1 MICKQCGSEMPDDAL
16 FCTECGAHLDK
27 EPAPDVHTDDEPTSI
42 LPHLE
47 EVIAA
52 NEETL
57 SLTSGEAELLNDEPT
72 EILSSSE
79 TIELPEPE
87 PVSEPEPATEVF
99 TAPEPVAE
107 EKPQKPAEFPKQEA
121 PAASANNNGFNDNS
135 STMKIPVQP
144 QQYGSNSNSNQS
156 TGNSPVQSSIAPPPP
171 IAPVQPAPTPAPAPA
186 PAPMP
191 QQENKPKAR
200 KKVGGGRIFGA
211 SLVTIFT
218 MLFLLAFSLTLA
230 VKIGANGS
238 VISKRAEKLNAETTL
253 TAQFDGKEL
262 SKTLYDSM
270 GFRTATR
277 GAADEA
283 GFKRYMLNTDF
294 REYAGRTAKGYLDYI
309 IDGKGSDPSITA
321 EDFVNDFIRANK
333 NAAVNEFEYELKDDE
348 YELIEKNLEKD
359 NFSDTMSVREWS
371 RKIGFD
377 VDKCSYAFSFITI
390 GILGGLVILFLIWT
404 AVIVDKRAKHVT
416 GFFATSFNVV
426 GLLVF
431 LSGLA
436 ILIGSAIAFTFTH
449 KAVYYLTESLLLP
462 FTVMLLIIGAA
473 ELFLGFIFR
482 KSNKAIKK
490 KAKKAAAAA
499 AANNA

>member
-1 MICKQCGSEMPDDAL
+1 MLCKKCGSEMPDDAI
-16 FCTECGAHLDK
+16 FCTECGARIEN

-57 SLTSGEAELLNDEPT
+57 SLTHEEVELLNDEPA
-72 EILSSSE
+72 EILSSSD

-87 PVSEPEPATEVF
+87 PVTEVF
-99 TAPEPVAE
+99 TAPKPEPVKE
-107 EKPQKPAEFPKQEA
+107 EKPEKPAEFPKQEA
-121 PAASANNNGFNDNS
+121 PAVPVSNDGFNDNS
-135 STMKIPVQP
+135 NTMRIPVQP
-144 QQYGSNSNSNQS
+144 QQNGSDNINNN
-156 TGNSPVQSSIAPPPP
+156 TAAKPAGNAPQQGGIIPPPP
-171 IAPVQPAPTPAPAPA
+171 VQPVQQPAPAPA

-191 QQENKPKAR
+191 KQEDKPKAR

-218 MLFLLAFSLTLA
+218 ILFLLAFSLTLA
-230 VKIGANGS
+230 VKIGANGN
-238 VISKRAEKLNAETTL
+238 VIRKRASKLNASTTL
-253 TAQFDGKEL
+253 SAQFDGKEL

-283 GFKRYMLNTDF
+283 GFKRYMMNTDF
-294 REYAGRTAKGYLDYI
+294 REYMGRVAKDYLDYI
-309 IDGKGSDPSITA
+309 IDGKGDDPSITA
-321 EDFVNDFIRANK
+321 EDFVDDFLKVNND
-333 NAAVNEFEYELKDDE
+333 AAVEEFEYELTDSG

-359 NFSDTMSVREWS
+359 NFSDTLSVKEWS
-371 RKIGFD
+371 RKLGFD

-404 AVIVDKRAKHVT
+404 AVILAKRARFVT
-416 GFFATSFNVV
+416 GFFATVFNVV
-426 GLLVF
+426 GILVF

-449 KAVYYLTESLLLP
+449 NAGYYLAETLLLP
-462 FTVMLLIIGAA
+462 FTVLLLIIGAA

-482 KSNKAIKK
+482 KSNRAIKK
-490 KAKKAAAAA
+490 KAKKAAAVAA
-499 AANNA
+499 SAEKA

>member
-1 MICKQCGSEMPDDAL
+1 MICKKCGSNLPDDAI
-16 FCTECGAHLDK
+16 FCTECGARLDA
-27 EPAPDVHTDDEPTSI
+27 ETAPDVHTDDEPTSI

-72 EILSSSE
+72 EILSTSE

-87 PVSEPEPATEVF
+87 PVTEVF
-99 TAPEPVAE
+99 SAQKPTE
-107 EKPQKPAEFPKQEA
+107 EKKPDKPADFPKQEA
-121 PAASANNNGFNDNS
+121 PAAPVSNNGFNDNS
-135 STMKIPVQP
+135 NTMKIPVQ
-144 QQYGSNSNSNQS
+144 
-156 TGNSPVQSSIAPPPP
+156 PVQSSIAPPPAKPP
-171 IAPVQPAPTPAPAPA
+171 IQPAQPEPS

-191 QQENKPKAR
+191 QQEDKPKAR

-218 MLFLLAFSLTLA
+218 VIFLLAFSLTLA

-238 VISKRAEKLNAETTL
+238 IIRKRAEKLNASTTL
-253 TAQFDGKEL
+253 SAQFDGKEL
-262 SKTLYDSM
+262 AKTLYDSM

-283 GFKRYMLNTDF
+283 GFKNYMMNTDF
-294 REYAGRTAKGYLDYI
+294 REYAGRVAKDYLDYI
-309 IDGKGSDPSITA
+309 IGGKGSDPSITA
-321 EDFVNDFIRANK
+321 EDFVNDFIKTNN
-333 NAAVNEFEYELKDDE
+333 NAAVREFDYELTDDG

-371 RKIGFD
+371 RNLGFD

-390 GILGGLVILFLIWT
+390 GILAALVILLLIWT
-404 AVIVDKRAKHVT
+404 AVILNKRARFVT
-416 GFFATSFNVV
+416 GFFATVFNIS

-431 LSGLA
+431 ISGLA
-436 ILIGSAIAFTFTH
+436 ILIGSAVAFTFTH
-449 KAVYYLTESLLLP
+449 NVGFYLAETLLLP
-462 FTVMLLIIGAA
+462 FTCMLLIIGAA

-482 KSNKAIKK
+482 KSNRVLRK

-499 AANNA
+499 SAENN

>member
-1 MICKQCGSEMPDDAL
+1 MLCKKCGSEMPDDAI
-16 FCTECGAHLDK
+16 FCTECGARIEN

-57 SLTSGEAELLNDEPT
+57 SLTHEEVELLNDEPA
-72 EILSSSE
+72 EILSSSD

-87 PVSEPEPATEVF
+87 PVTEVF
-99 TAPEPVAE
+99 TAPKPEPVKE
-107 EKPQKPAEFPKQEA
+107 EKPEKPAEFPKQEA
-121 PAASANNNGFNDNS
+121 PAVPVSNDGFNDNS
-135 STMKIPVQP
+135 NTLRIPVQP
-144 QQYGSNSNSNQS
+144 QQNGSDNINNN
-156 TGNSPVQSSIAPPPP
+156 TAAKPAGNAPQQGGIIPPPP
-171 IAPVQPAPTPAPAPA
+171 VQPVQQPAPAPA

-191 QQENKPKAR
+191 KQEDKPKAR

-218 MLFLLAFSLTLA
+218 ILFLLAFSLTLA
-230 VKIGANGS
+230 VKIGANGN
-238 VISKRAEKLNAETTL
+238 VIRKRASKLNASTTL
-253 TAQFDGKEL
+253 SAQFDGKEL

-283 GFKRYMLNTDF
+283 GFKRYMMNTDF
-294 REYAGRTAKGYLDYI
+294 REYMGRVAKDYLDYI
-309 IDGKGSDPSITA
+309 IDGKGDDPSITA
-321 EDFVNDFIRANK
+321 EDFVDDFLKVNND
-333 NAAVNEFEYELKDDE
+333 AAVEEFEYELTDSG

-359 NFSDTMSVREWS
+359 NFSDTLSVKEWS
-371 RKIGFD
+371 RKLGFD

-404 AVIVDKRAKHVT
+404 AVILAKRARFVT
-416 GFFATSFNVV
+416 GFFATVFNVV
-426 GLLVF
+426 GILVF

-449 KAVYYLTESLLLP
+449 NAGYYLAETLLLP
-462 FTVMLLIIGAA
+462 FTVLLLIIGAA

-482 KSNKAIKK
+482 KSNRAIKK
-490 KAKKAAAAA
+490 KAKKAAAVAA
-499 AANNA
+499 SAEKA

>member
-1 MICKQCGSEMPDDAL
+1 MLCKKCGSEMPDDAI
-16 FCTECGAHLDK
+16 FCTECGARIEN

-57 SLTSGEAELLNDEPT
+57 SLTHEEVELLNDEPA
-72 EILSSSE
+72 EILSSSD

-87 PVSEPEPATEVF
+87 PVTEVF
-99 TAPEPVAE
+99 TAPKPEPVKE
-107 EKPQKPAEFPKQEA
+107 EKPVKPAEFPKQEA
-121 PAASANNNGFNDNS
+121 PAAPVSNDGFNDNS
-135 STMKIPVQP
+135 NTMRIPVQP
-144 QQYGSNSNSNQS
+144 QQNGSDNINNNS
-156 TGNSPVQSSIAPPPP
+156 TAKPAGNAPQQGGIIPPPP
-171 IAPVQPAPTPAPAPA
+171 VQPVQQPAPAPA

-191 QQENKPKAR
+191 KQEDKPKAR

-218 MLFLLAFSLTLA
+218 ILFLLAFSLTLA
-230 VKIGANGS
+230 VKIGANGN
-238 VISKRAEKLNAETTL
+238 VIRKRASKLNASTTL
-253 TAQFDGKEL
+253 SAQFDGKEL

-283 GFKRYMLNTDF
+283 GFKRYMMNTDF
-294 REYAGRTAKGYLDYI
+294 REYMGRVAKDYLDYI
-309 IDGKGSDPSITA
+309 IDGKGDDPSITA
-321 EDFVNDFIRANK
+321 EDFVDDFLKVNND
-333 NAAVNEFEYELKDDE
+333 AAVEEFEYELTDSG

-359 NFSDTMSVREWS
+359 NFSDTLSVKEWS
-371 RKIGFD
+371 RKLGFD

-390 GILGGLVILFLIWT
+390 GILGVLVILFLIWT
-404 AVIVDKRAKHVT
+404 AVILAKRARFVT
-416 GFFATSFNVV
+416 GFFATVFNVV
-426 GLLVF
+426 GILVF

-449 KAVYYLTESLLLP
+449 NAGYYLAETLLLP
-462 FTVMLLIIGAA
+462 FTVLLLIIGAA

-482 KSNKAIKK
+482 KSNRAIKK
-490 KAKKAAAAA
+490 KAKKTAAVAASA
-499 AANNA
+499 EKA

>member
-1 MICKQCGSEMPDDAL
+1 MLCKKCGSEMPDDAI
-16 FCTECGAHLDK
+16 FCTECGARIEN

-57 SLTSGEAELLNDEPT
+57 SLTHEEVELLNDEPA
-72 EILSSSE
+72 EILSSSD

-87 PVSEPEPATEVF
+87 PVTEVF
-99 TAPEPVAE
+99 TAPKPEPVKE
-107 EKPQKPAEFPKQEA
+107 EKPEKPAEFPKQEA
-121 PAASANNNGFNDNS
+121 PAVPVSNDGFNDNS
-135 STMKIPVQP
+135 NTMRIPVQP
-144 QQYGSNSNSNQS
+144 QQNGSDNINNNNAAKPA
-156 TGNSPVQSSIAPPPP
+156 GNAPQQGGIIPPPP
-171 IAPVQPAPTPAPAPA
+171 VQPVQQPAPAPA

-191 QQENKPKAR
+191 KQEDKPKAR

-218 MLFLLAFSLTLA
+218 ILFLLAFSLTLA
-230 VKIGANGS
+230 VKIGANGN
-238 VISKRAEKLNAETTL
+238 VIRKRASKLNASTTL
-253 TAQFDGKEL
+253 SAQFDGKEL

-283 GFKRYMLNTDF
+283 GFKRYMMNTDF
-294 REYAGRTAKGYLDYI
+294 REYMGRVAKDYLDYI
-309 IDGKGSDPSITA
+309 IDGKGDDPSITA
-321 EDFVNDFIRANK
+321 EDFVDDFLKVNND
-333 NAAVNEFEYELKDDE
+333 AAVEEFEYELTDSG

-359 NFSDTMSVREWS
+359 NFSDTLSVKEWS
-371 RKIGFD
+371 RKLGFD

-404 AVIVDKRAKHVT
+404 AVILAKRARFVT
-416 GFFATSFNVV
+416 GFFATVFNVV
-426 GLLVF
+426 GILVF

-449 KAVYYLTESLLLP
+449 NAGYYLAETLLLP
-462 FTVMLLIIGAA
+462 FTVLLLIIGAA

-482 KSNKAIKK
+482 KSNRAIKK
-490 KAKKAAAAA
+490 KAKKAAAVAA
-499 AANNA
+499 SAEKA

>member
-1 MICKQCGSEMPDDAL
+1 MTYNCNSIYEINRRDIMLCKKCGSELPNDAI
-16 FCTECGAHLDK
+16 FCTECGARIEN
-27 EPAPDVHTDDEPTSI
+27 EPAPDVHTDDGPASI

-72 EILSSSE
+72 EILSTSE

-87 PVSEPEPATEVF
+87 PVTEPAPEPVTEVF
-99 TAPEPVAE
+99 TAPKPKPVIE

-121 PAASANNNGFNDNS
+121 PAAPVSNNGFNDNS
-135 STMKIPVQP
+135 NTMKIPVQP
-144 QQYGSNSNSNQS
+144 I
-156 TGNSPVQSSIAPPPP
+156 QSSTAPPPP
-171 IAPVQPAPTPAPAPA
+171 VQPEPAPA

-191 QQENKPKAR
+191 QHEDKPKAR

-218 MLFLLAFSLTLA
+218 IVFLLAFSLSLA

-238 VISKRAEKLNAETTL
+238 VIRKRAEKLNASTTL
-253 TAQFDGKEL
+253 SAQFDGKEL
-262 SKTLYDSM
+262 AKTLYDSM
-270 GFRTATR
+270 GFRTATK

-283 GFKRYMLNTDF
+283 GFKRYMMNTDF
-294 REYAGRTAKGYLDYI
+294 REYAGRVAKDYLDYI
-309 IDGKGSDPSITA
+309 IDGKGGDPSITA
-321 EDFVNDFIRANK
+321 EDFVNDFIRTNK
-333 NAAVNEFEYELKDDE
+333 NAAVKEFDYELTDSD

-359 NFSDTMSVREWS
+359 NFSDTMSVKEWS
-371 RKIGFD
+371 RKLGFD
-377 VDKCSYAFSFITI
+377 IDKCSYAFSFITI

-404 AVIVDKRAKHVT
+404 AVILAKRARYVT
-416 GFFATSFNVV
+416 GFFATVFNIV
-426 GLLVF
+426 GLLMF
-431 LSGLA
+431 ISGLV
-436 ILIGSAIAFTFTH
+436 ILIGSAVAFTFTH
-449 KAVYYLTESLLLP
+449 NVGFYLTETLLLP
-462 FTVMLLIIGAA
+462 FTCMLLIIGAA

-482 KSNKAIKK
+482 KTNRAIRK

-499 AANNA
+499 ASTENK

>member
-1 MICKQCGSEMPDDAL
+1 MLCKKCGSEMPDDAI
-16 FCTECGAHLDK
+16 FCTECGARIEN

-57 SLTSGEAELLNDEPT
+57 SLTHEEVELLNDEPA
-72 EILSSSE
+72 EILSSSD

-87 PVSEPEPATEVF
+87 PVTEVF
-99 TAPEPVAE
+99 TAPKPEPVKE
-107 EKPQKPAEFPKQEA
+107 EKPEKPAEFPKQEA
-121 PAASANNNGFNDNS
+121 PAAPVSNDGFNDNS
-135 STMKIPVQP
+135 NTMRIPVQP
-144 QQYGSNSNSNQS
+144 QQNGSDNINNNNAAKPAGNAPQQS
-156 TGNSPVQSSIAPPPP
+156 GIIPPPP
-171 IAPVQPAPTPAPAPA
+171 VQPVQQPAPTPAPAP
-186 PAPMP
+186 MP
-191 QQENKPKAR
+191 KQEDKPKAR

-218 MLFLLAFSLTLA
+218 ILFLLAFSLTLA
-230 VKIGANGS
+230 VKIGANGN
-238 VISKRAEKLNAETTL
+238 VIRKRASKLNASTTL
-253 TAQFDGKEL
+253 SAQFDGKEL

-283 GFKRYMLNTDF
+283 GFKRYMMNTDF
-294 REYAGRTAKGYLDYI
+294 REYMGRVAKDYLDYI
-309 IDGKGSDPSITA
+309 IDGKGGDPSITA
-321 EDFVNDFIRANK
+321 EDFVDDFLKVNN
-333 NAAVNEFEYELKDDE
+333 NAAVEEFEYELTDSG

-359 NFSDTMSVREWS
+359 NFSDTLSVKEWS
-371 RKIGFD
+371 RKLGFD

-390 GILGGLVILFLIWT
+390 GILGVLVILFLIWT
-404 AVIVDKRAKHVT
+404 AVILAKRARFVT
-416 GFFATSFNVV
+416 GFFATVFNVV
-426 GLLVF
+426 GILVF

-449 KAVYYLTESLLLP
+449 NAGYYLAETLLLP
-462 FTVMLLIIGAA
+462 FTVLLLIIGAA

-482 KSNKAIKK
+482 KSNRAIKK

-499 AANNA
+499 ASAEKA

>member
-1 MICKQCGSEMPDDAL
+1 MLCKKCGSEMPDDAI
-16 FCTECGAHLDK
+16 FCTECGARIEN

-57 SLTSGEAELLNDEPT
+57 SLTHEEVELLNDEPA
-72 EILSSSE
+72 EILSSSD

-87 PVSEPEPATEVF
+87 PVTEVF
-99 TAPEPVAE
+99 TAPKPEPVKE
-107 EKPQKPAEFPKQEA
+107 EKPEKPAEFPKQEA
-121 PAASANNNGFNDNS
+121 PAVPVSNDGFNDNS
-135 STMKIPVQP
+135 NTMRIPVQP
-144 QQYGSNSNSNQS
+144 QQNGSDNINNNNAAKPA
-156 TGNSPVQSSIAPPPP
+156 GNAPQQGGIIPPPP
-171 IAPVQPAPTPAPAPA
+171 VQPVQQPAPAPA

-191 QQENKPKAR
+191 KQEDKPKAR

-218 MLFLLAFSLTLA
+218 ILFLLAFSLTLA
-230 VKIGANGS
+230 VKIGANGN
-238 VISKRAEKLNAETTL
+238 VIRKRASKLNASTTL
-253 TAQFDGKEL
+253 SAQFDGKEL

-270 GFRTATR
+270 GFRTATK

-283 GFKRYMLNTDF
+283 GFKRYMMNTDF
-294 REYAGRTAKGYLDYI
+294 REYMGRVAKDYLDYI
-309 IDGKGSDPSITA
+309 IDGKGGDPSITA
-321 EDFVNDFIRANK
+321 EDFVDDFLKVNN
-333 NAAVNEFEYELKDDE
+333 NAAVEEFEYELTDSG

-359 NFSDTMSVREWS
+359 NFSDTLSVKEWS
-371 RKIGFD
+371 RKLGFD

-390 GILGGLVILFLIWT
+390 GILGVLVILFLIWT
-404 AVIVDKRAKHVT
+404 AVILAKRARFVT
-416 GFFATSFNVV
+416 GFFATVFNVV
-426 GLLVF
+426 GILVF

-449 KAVYYLTESLLLP
+449 NAGYYLAETLLLP
-462 FTVMLLIIGAA
+462 FTVLLLIIGAA

-482 KSNKAIKK
+482 KSNRAIKK
-490 KAKKAAAAA
+490 KAKKTAAAAA
-499 AANNA
+499 SAEKA

>member
-1 MICKQCGSEMPDDAL
+1 MICNKCGSELPDDAL
-16 FCTECGAHLDK
+16 FCTECGARIEK

-57 SLTSGEAELLNDEPT
+57 SLTTEDVELLNDEPT
-72 EILSSSE
+72 EILSTSE

-87 PVSEPEPATEVF
+87 PVSEPEPVTEVF
-99 TAPEPVAE
+99 TAPKPEPVIE
-107 EKPQKPAEFPKQEA
+107 EKPEKPAAFPKQEA
-121 PAASANNNGFNDNS
+121 PAAPVSNSGFNDNS

-144 QQYGSNSNSNQS
+144 QQYGSNNNTNQS
-156 TGNSPVQSSIAPPPP
+156 NAPVQSSIAPPPP
-171 IAPVQPAPTPAPAPA
+171 IPPVQPTQPAPAPA

-191 QQENKPKAR
+191 QQEDKPKAR

-218 MLFLLAFSLTLA
+218 ILFLLALSLTLA

-238 VISKRAEKLNAETTL
+238 VIRKRAEKLDASTTL

-262 SKTLYDSM
+262 AKTLYDSM

-283 GFKRYMLNTDF
+283 TFKKYMMNTDF
-294 REYAGRTAKGYLDYI
+294 REYAGRVAKEYLDYI
-309 IDGKGSDPSITA
+309 IDGKGGDPSITA
-321 EDFVNDFIRANK
+321 EDFVNDFIKANK
-333 NAAVNEFEYELKDDE
+333 NAAVAAFDYELTDDG

-359 NFSDTMSVREWS
+359 NFSDTMSVKDWS
-371 RKIGFD
+371 RKLGFD

-390 GILGGLVILFLIWT
+390 GILAGLVLLFLIWT
-404 AVIVDKRAKHVT
+404 AVILNKRARYVT
-416 GFFATSFNVV
+416 GYFATVFNVV

-436 ILIGSAIAFTFTH
+436 ILVGSAIAFTFTH
-449 KAVYYLTESLLLP
+449 KVGFYLTETLLLP
-462 FTVMLLIIGAA
+462 FTCMLLIIGAA

-482 KSNKAIKK
+482 KSNRAIKK
-490 KAKKAAAAA
+490 KAKKAAMAAE
-499 AANNA
+499 ANKA